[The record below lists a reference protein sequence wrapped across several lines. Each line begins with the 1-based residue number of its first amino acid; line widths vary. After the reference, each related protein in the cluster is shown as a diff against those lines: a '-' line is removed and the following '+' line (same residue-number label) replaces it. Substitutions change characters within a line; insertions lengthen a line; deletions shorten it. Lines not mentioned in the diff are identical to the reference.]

1 MKNLNKTKLPVILS
15 LVIAAGLAVF
25 RGAVLANFVEPET
38 GFYIVDTK
46 VGIGFNAAV
55 IAALVFVLV
64 VTYLFK
70 KKKEDA
76 GGLNSRSAAVVFS
89 SSLCAY
95 LFFSVFVYGMY
106 LVFTSKTSSLLFVVQ
121 VLLCIPCGIN
131 HLTICSKEVRENSA
145 VHGFLSMSTAVF
157 FAVRLVEVFMDVTKQ
172 INTSQRSLEI
182 LMLCAM
188 MMFYLAE
195 SDFVVNK
202 KALQPKSAVRYF
214 FFGLCVIV
222 FTAATVVPYLVV
234 SEFVWMS
241 GRGLVILNVLE
252 CCIMLFAAS
261 RLLTLNDA

>member
-1 MKNLNKTKLPVILS
+1 MI
-15 LVIAAGLAVF
+15 
-25 RGAVLANFVEPET
+25 
-38 GFYIVDTK
+38 
-46 VGIGFNAAV
+46 
-55 IAALVFVLV
+55 
-64 VTYLFK
+64 
-70 KKKEDA
+70 
-76 GGLNSRSAAVVFS
+76 
-89 SSLCAY
+89 
-95 LFFSVFVYGMY
+95 
-106 LVFTSKTSSLLFVVQ
+106 
-121 VLLCIPCGIN
+121 
-131 HLTICSKEVRENSA
+131 IC
-145 VHGFLSMSTAVF
+145 
-157 FAVRLVEVFMDVTKQ
+157 VTKQ
-172 INTSQRSLEI
+172 INTSQRSLAI